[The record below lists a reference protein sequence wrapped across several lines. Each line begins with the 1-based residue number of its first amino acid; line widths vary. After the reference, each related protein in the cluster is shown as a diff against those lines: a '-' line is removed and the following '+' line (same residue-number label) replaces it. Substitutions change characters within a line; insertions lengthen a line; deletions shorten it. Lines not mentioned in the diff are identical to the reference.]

1 MKDENGQVARDLPR
15 YSLIS
20 QVSRF
25 CLFSDTLSNISVR
38 RGKGVISFSFDKD
51 D

>member
-1 MKDENGQVARDLPR
+1 MKDENGQVARDLPG

-20 QVSRF
+20 QVSGF
-25 CLFSDTLSNISVR
+25 CLFSDTLSHTSVR
-38 RGKGVISFSFDKD
+38 GGKGVISFSFDRD